1 MYKDYLEDKH
11 ESKIIFDDSSIQTIK
26 RIFSNHDTLYVEFP
40 QYEIPISSSSINK
53 IFSLSQTSKEE
64 NILFSLRIP
73 EYNSLTKSYS
83 ELLDSMNNSTI
94 KKQIDKSKNNTEQ
107 SQNDTEENKIEN
119 EINTDNKIE
128 NEKQNL
134 RNVRFRPGSM
144 KFPNYI
150 KNQLKRKIK
159 KEEYGFFYPSKE
171 GEAQSEDEGE
181 RSNIIHKISPPI
193 LSTDKITNTSIN
205 LPPKFFGCIGEN
217 YDFVIHLWIFFY
229 VSLGLI
235 SLFLICYKGY
245 YFYLSTFNFIFFIFL
260 FFDLYNVF
268 IGIFGINH
276 LNTFIKLNQED
287 SVNYTKILNIFVI
300 FDILGMSLFLIYCF
314 YFQVNAFNGNIYMVN
329 NLYKYLNL
337 FSLFF
342 QIGCLYV
349 NLQMEKFYIENNNLL
364 PLRESLL

>member
-1 MYKDYLEDKH
+1 MYKNYLEDKH

-26 RIFSNHDTLYVEFP
+26 RIFSNHDILYVEFP
-40 QYEIPISSSSINK
+40 QYEIPINSSSINK
-53 IFSLSQTSKEE
+53 IFSLSQNSKEE

-83 ELLDSMNNSTI
+83 ELLDSMNSSTL
-94 KKQIDKSKNNTEQ
+94 KKQIEKSKNNTE
-107 SQNDTEENKIEN
+107 ENKIDD
-119 EINTDNKIE
+119 EINTDNKLE
-128 NEKQNL
+128 NEKQNNI
-134 RNVRFRPGSM
+134 RNERFRPGSM

-150 KNQLKRKIK
+150 KNQLKINLK
-159 KEEYGFFYPSKE
+159 KYQIGIFNAKNE

-193 LSTDKITNTSIN
+193 ISSDKITTTSIN

-217 YDFVIHLWIFFY
+217 YDFVILLWIFFY

-245 YFYLSTFNFIFFIFL
+245 FYNVSTFNYIFFIFL
-260 FFDLYNVF
+260 FFDFLNVF
-268 IGIFGINH
+268 IGIFGIYH
-276 LNTFIKLNQED
+276 LNNFIQLNQED
-287 SVNYTKILNIFVI
+287 SGNYSNILNIFVI
-300 FDILGMSLFLIYCF
+300 CDILGMSLFLIYCF
-314 YFQVNAFNGNIYMVN
+314 YFQINTFNGNIYMIN

-349 NLQMEKFYIENNNLL
+349 NLQMDKFYIENNNLL

>member
-1 MYKDYLEDKH
+1 MYKNYLEDKH

-26 RIFSNHDTLYVEFP
+26 RIFSNHDILYVEFP
-40 QYEIPISSSSINK
+40 QYEIPINSSSINK
-53 IFSLSQTSKEE
+53 IFSLSQNSKEE

-83 ELLDSMNNSTI
+83 ELLDSMNSSTL
-94 KKQIDKSKNNTEQ
+94 KKQIEKSK
-107 SQNDTEENKIEN
+107 NDTEENKIDD
-119 EINTDNKIE
+119 EINTDNKLE
-128 NEKQNL
+128 NEKQNNI
-134 RNVRFRPGSM
+134 RNVGFRPGSM
-144 KFPNYI
+144 KFPNNI
-150 KNQLKRKIK
+150 KNQLQKNLK
-159 KEEYGFFYPSKE
+159 KDEIGIFYAKNE

-193 LSTDKITNTSIN
+193 ISNDKFTNSSIN

-217 YDFVIHLWIFFY
+217 YDFVILLWIFFY

-245 YFYLSTFNFIFFIFL
+245 FYNVSTFNYIFFIFL
-260 FFDLYNVF
+260 FFDFLNVF
-268 IGIFGINH
+268 IGIFGIYH
-276 LNTFIKLNQED
+276 LNNFIQLNQED
-287 SVNYTKILNIFVI
+287 SENYSNILNIFVI
-300 FDILGMSLFLIYCF
+300 CDILGMSLFLIYCF
-314 YFQVNAFNGNIYMVN
+314 YFHVNAFIGNIYMLN

-349 NLQMEKFYIENNNLL
+349 NLQMDKFYIENNNLL

>member
-1 MYKDYLEDKH
+1 MYKDYLEDKR

-217 YDFVIHLWIFFY
+217 YDFVILLWIFFY

-245 YFYLSTFNFIFFIFL
+245 FYNVSTFNYSFFIFL
-260 FFDLYNVF
+260 FFDFLNVF
-268 IGIFGINH
+268 IGIFGIYH
-276 LNTFIKLNQED
+276 LNNFIQLNQED
-287 SVNYTKILNIFVI
+287 SENYSNILNIFVI
-300 FDILGMSLFLIYCF
+300 CDILGMSLFLIYCF
-314 YFQVNAFNGNIYMVN
+314 YFQINTFNGNIYMIN

-349 NLQMEKFYIENNNLL
+349 NLQMDKFYIENNNLL

>member
-1 MYKDYLEDKH
+1 MYKNYLEDKH

-26 RIFSNHDTLYVEFP
+26 RIFSNHDILYVEFP
-40 QYEIPISSSSINK
+40 QYEIPINSSSINK
-53 IFSLSQTSKEE
+53 IFSLSQNSKEE

-83 ELLDSMNNSTI
+83 ELLDSMNSSTL
-94 KKQIDKSKNNTEQ
+94 KKQIEKSKNNTE
-107 SQNDTEENKIEN
+107 ENKIDD
-119 EINTDNKIE
+119 EINTDNKLE
-128 NEKQNL
+128 NEKQNNI
-134 RNVRFRPGSM
+134 RNERFRPGSM

-150 KNQLKRKIK
+150 KNQLKKNLK
-159 KEEYGFFYPSKE
+159 KDQIGIFYAKNE

-193 LSTDKITNTSIN
+193 ISSDKITTTSIN

-217 YDFVIHLWIFFY
+217 YDFVILLWIFFY

-245 YFYLSTFNFIFFIFL
+245 FYNVSTFNYIFFIFL
-260 FFDLYNVF
+260 FFDFLNVF
-268 IGIFGINH
+268 IGIFGIYH
-276 LNTFIKLNQED
+276 LNNFIKLNQED
-287 SVNYTKILNIFVI
+287 SGNYSNILNIFVI
-300 FDILGMSLFLIYCF
+300 CDILGMSLFLIYCF
-314 YFQVNAFNGNIYMVN
+314 YFQINTFNGNIYMIN

-349 NLQMEKFYIENNNLL
+349 NLQMDKFYIENNNLL

>member
-26 RIFSNHDTLYVEFP
+26 RIFSNHDILYIEFP
-40 QYEIPISSSSINK
+40 QYEIPINSSSINK
-53 IFSLSQTSKEE
+53 IFSLSQNSIEE

-73 EYNSLTKSYS
+73 EYNALTKSYS

-94 KKQIDKSKNNTEQ
+94 KKQIDKRKNYREE

-119 EINTDNKIE
+119 EINTDKIE
-128 NEKQNL
+128 NERTNNV

-144 KFPNYI
+144 KFPNYV
-150 KNQLKRKIK
+150 KNQLKQKIK
-159 KEEYGFFYPSKE
+159 KEQLGLIYPSKE

-193 LSTDKITNTSIN
+193 ISNDKFTNSSIN

-217 YDFVIHLWIFFY
+217 YDFVIQLWIFFY
-229 VSLGLI
+229 ISLGLI

-245 YFYLSTFNFIFFIFL
+245 FYNLSSFNYIFCIFL

-276 LNTFIKLNQED
+276 LNNFIKLNQED

-300 FDILGMSLFLIYCF
+300 IDILGMSLFLIYCF
-314 YFQVNAFNGNIYMVN
+314 YFHVNAFIGNIYMLN

-349 NLQMEKFYIENNNLL
+349 NLQMDKFYIENNNLL

>member
-26 RIFSNHDTLYVEFP
+26 RIFSNHDILYVEFP
-40 QYEIPISSSSINK
+40 QYEIPINSSSINK
-53 IFSLSQTSKEE
+53 IFSLSQNSIEE

-83 ELLDSMNNSTI
+83 ELLDSMNSSTL
-94 KKQIDKSKNNTEQ
+94 KKQIEKSK
-107 SQNDTEENKIEN
+107 NDTEENKIDD
-119 EINTDNKIE
+119 EINTDNKLE
-128 NEKQNL
+128 NEKQNNI
-134 RNVRFRPGSM
+134 RNVGFRPGSM

-150 KNQLKRKIK
+150 KNQLKQKIRKEQLGLI
-159 KEEYGFFYPSKE
+159 YPSKE

-193 LSTDKITNTSIN
+193 ISSDKITTTSIN

-217 YDFVIHLWIFFY
+217 YDFVILLWIFFY

-245 YFYLSTFNFIFFIFL
+245 FYNLSSFNYIFCIFL

-276 LNTFIKLNQED
+276 LNNFIQLNQED
-287 SVNYTKILNIFVI
+287 SENYSNILNIFVI
-300 FDILGMSLFLIYCF
+300 CDILGMSLFLIYCF
-314 YFQVNAFNGNIYMVN
+314 YFHVNAFIGNIYMLN

-349 NLQMEKFYIENNNLL
+349 NLQMDKFYIENNNLL

>member
-159 KEEYGFFYPSKE
+159 KEEYGFFYPLKE

-217 YDFVIHLWIFFY
+217 YDFVI
-229 VSLGLI
+229 
-235 SLFLICYKGY
+235 
-245 YFYLSTFNFIFFIFL
+245 
-260 FFDLYNVF
+260 
-268 IGIFGINH
+268 
-276 LNTFIKLNQED
+276 
-287 SVNYTKILNIFVI
+287 
-300 FDILGMSLFLIYCF
+300 
-314 YFQVNAFNGNIYMVN
+314 
-329 NLYKYLNL
+329 
-337 FSLFF
+337 
-342 QIGCLYV
+342 
-349 NLQMEKFYIENNNLL
+349 
-364 PLRESLL
+364 

>member
-1 MYKDYLEDKH
+1 MYKDYLVDKH

-134 RNVRFRPGSM
+134 RNGRFRPGSM

-159 KEEYGFFYPSKE
+159 KEEYGFFYPSNE